1 MNASKEGAAPLRAP
15 PADCAG
21 EAGARK
27 DLRTAWPG
35 IIERYRRYLPV
46 TDKTPVV
53 TLLEG
58 NTPLLPAPRLAEATD
73 PSLSIYLKCEG
84 FNPTGSF
91 KDRGMTLAMS
101 KAVEAGSRAVI
112 CASTGNTSASA
123 AAFAARAGLRAFVM
137 VPRGS
142 VALGKLSQAAIHG
155 ARVLMVEGTFDQ
167 ALDIVRRIAESH
179 PVTLVNS
186 VNPFRLE
193 GQKTGAFEVVDQLG
207 RAPDYHLIPVG
218 NAGNITAYWR
228 GYREYHRDGKIDSLP
243 RMVGFQAAGAAPM
256 YENRIIEEPR
266 TVATAIKIGNPAS
279 WGPALEAVKDS
290 RGWID
295 IVTDE
300 EILRAY
306 RMLAREE
313 GIFMEPA
320 SAATVAGL
328 VKIVKAGR
336 IESGS
341 TLVLTLTGHGLKDP
355 DTALESASRPTSVPA
370 SLDAVLAQLG
380 L

>member
-1 MNASKEGAAPLRAP
+1 VK
-15 PADCAG
+15 
-21 EAGARK
+21 
-27 DLRTAWPG
+27 AWRG
-35 IIERYRRYLPV
+35 VIEEYRDFLPV
-46 TDKTPVV
+46 TDKTPIV
-53 TLLEG
+53 TLFEG
-58 NTPLLPAPRLAEATD
+58 NTPLVPAPRLAAATD
-73 PSLSIYLKCEG
+73 ARMQIYLKCEG

-91 KDRGMTLAMS
+91 KDRGMTVAIS
-101 KAVEAGSRAVI
+101 KALETGSRAVI
-112 CASTGNTSASA
+112 CASTGNTSAAA
-123 AAFAARAGLRAFVM
+123 AAFAARAGIRAFVM
-137 VPRGS
+137 VPKGS

-155 ARVLMVEGTFDQ
+155 AKVLMVEGNFDQ
-167 ALDIVRRIAESH
+167 ALTIVRQIAERY

-193 GQKTGAFEVVDQLG
+193 GQKTGAFEVCDQLG

-228 GYREYHRDGKIDSLP
+228 GYREYHRAGRVKELP
-243 RMVGFQAAGAAPM
+243 RMVGFQAAGAAPI
-256 YENRIIEEPR
+256 YENRVVEEPR

-279 WGPALEAVKDS
+279 WGPALEAMKDS

-306 RMLAREE
+306 RLLAREE
-313 GIFMEPA
+313 GIFMEAA

-328 VKIVKAGR
+328 IKLAKAGR
-336 IESGS
+336 FEPGS

-355 DTALESASRPTSVPA
+355 DTALESASRPTAVPPRV
-370 SLDAVLAQLG
+370 DAVLAQLG

>member
-1 MNASKEGAAPLRAP
+1 VKTWRGV
-15 PADCAG
+15 
-21 EAGARK
+21 
-27 DLRTAWPG
+27 
-35 IIERYRRYLPV
+35 IEEYRDFLPV
-46 TDKTPVV
+46 TDKTPIV
-53 TLLEG
+53 TLYEG
-58 NTPLLPAPRLAEATD
+58 NTPLVPAPRLAEATD
-73 PSLSIYLKCEG
+73 SRMEIYLKCEG

-91 KDRGMTLAMS
+91 KDRGMTVAIS
-101 KAVEAGSRAVI
+101 KALETGSRAVI

-123 AAFAARAGLRAFVM
+123 AAFAARAGIRAFVM
-137 VPRGS
+137 VPKGA

-155 ARVLMVEGTFDQ
+155 ARVLTVEGNFDQ
-167 ALDIVRRIAESH
+167 ALTIVRQIAERH

-193 GQKTGAFEVVDQLG
+193 GQKTGAFEVCDQLG

-228 GYREYHRDGKIDSLP
+228 GYREYHRAGRVTELP
-243 RMVGFQAAGAAPM
+243 RMVGFQAAGAAPI
-256 YENRIIEEPR
+256 YENRVIEEPR

-279 WGPALEAVKDS
+279 WSPALEAVKDS

-328 VKIVKAGR
+328 VKSVKAGR
-336 IESGS
+336 FEPGS
-341 TLVLTLTGHGLKDP
+341 TVVLTLTGHGLKDQ
-355 DTALESASRPTSVPA
+355 DTALESASRPTAVPPQ
-370 SLDAVLAQLG
+370 LDAVLGQLG

>member
-1 MNASKEGAAPLRAP
+1 VKTWRGV
-15 PADCAG
+15 
-21 EAGARK
+21 
-27 DLRTAWPG
+27 
-35 IIERYRRYLPV
+35 IEEYRDFLPV
-46 TDKTPVV
+46 TDKTPIV
-53 TLLEG
+53 TLYEG
-58 NTPLLPAPRLAEATD
+58 NTPLVPAPRLAEATD
-73 PSLSIYLKCEG
+73 SRMEIYLKCEG

-91 KDRGMTLAMS
+91 KDRGMTLALS
-101 KAVEAGSRAVI
+101 KALETGSRAVI

-123 AAFAARAGLRAFVM
+123 AAFAARAGIRAFVM
-137 VPRGS
+137 VPKGA

-155 ARVLMVEGTFDQ
+155 ARVLTVEGNFDQ
-167 ALDIVRRIAESH
+167 TLTIVRQIAERH

-193 GQKTGAFEVVDQLG
+193 GQKTGAFEVCDQLG

-228 GYREYHRDGKIDSLP
+228 GYREYHRAGRVTELP
-243 RMVGFQAAGAAPM
+243 RMVGFQAAGAAPI
-256 YENRIIEEPR
+256 YENRVIEEPR

-295 IVTDE
+295 ILTDE

-328 VKIVKAGR
+328 IKSVKAGR
-336 IESGS
+336 FEPGS
-341 TLVLTLTGHGLKDP
+341 TVVLTLTGHGLKDP
-355 DTALESASRPTSVPA
+355 DTALESASRPTAVPPQ
-370 SLDAVLAQLG
+370 LDAVLGQLG

>member
-1 MNASKEGAAPLRAP
+1 MKTWRGV
-15 PADCAG
+15 
-21 EAGARK
+21 
-27 DLRTAWPG
+27 
-35 IIERYRRYLPV
+35 IEEYRDFLPV
-46 TDKTPVV
+46 TDKTPIV
-53 TLLEG
+53 TLYEG
-58 NTPLLPAPRLAEATD
+58 NTPLVPAPRLAEATD
-73 PSLSIYLKCEG
+73 SRMEIYLKCEG

-91 KDRGMTLAMS
+91 KDRGMTLAIS
-101 KAVEAGSRAVI
+101 KALETGSRAVI

-123 AAFAARAGLRAFVM
+123 AAFAARAGIRAFVM
-137 VPRGS
+137 VPKGA

-155 ARVLMVEGTFDQ
+155 ARVLTVEGNFDQ
-167 ALDIVRRIAESH
+167 TLTIVRQIAERH

-193 GQKTGAFEVVDQLG
+193 GQKTGAFEVCDQLG

-228 GYREYHRDGKIDSLP
+228 GYREYHRAGRVTELP
-243 RMVGFQAAGAAPM
+243 RMVGFQAAGAAPI
-256 YENRIIEEPR
+256 YENRVIEEPR

-328 VKIVKAGR
+328 IKSVKAGR
-336 IESGS
+336 FEPGS
-341 TLVLTLTGHGLKDP
+341 TVVLTLTGHGLKDP
-355 DTALESASRPTSVPA
+355 DTALESASRPTAVPPQ
-370 SLDAVLAQLG
+370 LDAVLGQLG

>member
-1 MNASKEGAAPLRAP
+1 VK
-15 PADCAG
+15 
-21 EAGARK
+21 
-27 DLRTAWPG
+27 AWRG
-35 IIERYRRYLPV
+35 VIEEYRDFLPV
-46 TDKTPVV
+46 SDKTPIVS
-53 TLLEG
+53 LFEG
-58 NTPLLPAPRLAEATD
+58 NTPLVPAPRLAEATD
-73 PSLSIYLKCEG
+73 ARMQIYLKCEG

-91 KDRGMTLAMS
+91 KDRGMTVAIS
-101 KAVEAGSRAVI
+101 KALETGTRVVI

-123 AAFAARAGLRAFVM
+123 AAFAARAGLRAFVI
-137 VPRGS
+137 VPKGS

-155 ARVLMVEGTFDQ
+155 AKVLMVDGNFDQ
-167 ALDIVRRIAESH
+167 ALTIVRQIAERH

-193 GQKTGAFEVVDQLG
+193 GQKTGAFEICDQLG

-228 GYREYHRDGKIDSLP
+228 GYREYHRAGRVKELP
-243 RMVGFQAAGAAPM
+243 RMVGLQAAGAAPI
-256 YENRIIEEPR
+256 YENRVIEEPR

-279 WGPALEAVKDS
+279 WGPALEAMKDS

-306 RMLAREE
+306 RLLAHEE

-328 VKIVKAGR
+328 IKLVKAGR
-336 IESGS
+336 FEPGS

-355 DTALESASRPTSVPA
+355 DTALESASRPTTVPPRV
-370 SLDAVLAQLG
+370 DAVLGQLG

>member
-1 MNASKEGAAPLRAP
+1 MK
-15 PADCAG
+15 
-21 EAGARK
+21 
-27 DLRTAWPG
+27 AWRG
-35 IIERYRRYLPV
+35 VIEEYRDFLPV
-46 TDKTPVV
+46 SDKTPIV
-53 TLLEG
+53 TLHEG
-58 NTPLLPAPRLAEATD
+58 GTPLVPAPRLAEATD
-73 PSLSIYLKCEG
+73 ARMQIFLKCEG

-91 KDRGMTLAMS
+91 KDRGMTMAMS
-101 KAVEAGSRAVI
+101 KALETGSRAVI

-123 AAFAARAGLRAFVM
+123 AAFAARAGIRAFVM
-137 VPRGS
+137 VPKGS

-155 ARVLMVEGTFDQ
+155 AKVLMVDGNFDQ
-167 ALDIVRRIAESH
+167 ALTIVRQIAERY

-193 GQKTGAFEVVDQLG
+193 GQKTGAFEICDQLG

-228 GYREYHRDGKIDSLP
+228 GYREYHRAGRVKELP
-243 RMVGFQAAGAAPM
+243 RMVGFQAAGAAPI
-256 YENRIIEEPR
+256 YENRVIEEPR

-279 WGPALEAVKDS
+279 WGPALEAMKDS

-306 RMLAREE
+306 RLLAHEE

-328 VKIVKAGR
+328 IKLIKAGR
-336 IESGS
+336 FEPGS

-355 DTALESASRPTSVPA
+355 DTALESASRPTTVPPRV
-370 SLDAVLAQLG
+370 DAVLAQLG

>member
-1 MNASKEGAAPLRAP
+1 VK
-15 PADCAG
+15 
-21 EAGARK
+21 
-27 DLRTAWPG
+27 AWRG
-35 IIERYRRYLPV
+35 VIEEYRDFLPV
-46 TDKTPVV
+46 TDKTPIV
-53 TLLEG
+53 TLYEG
-58 NTPLLPAPRLAEATD
+58 NTPLVPAPRLAEATD
-73 PSLSIYLKCEG
+73 ARMQIYLKCEG

-91 KDRGMTLAMS
+91 KDRGMTVAIS
-101 KAVEAGSRAVI
+101 KALEKGSRAVI
-112 CASTGNTSASA
+112 CASTGNTSAAA
-123 AAFAARAGLRAFVM
+123 AAFAARAGIRAFVM
-137 VPRGS
+137 VPKGS

-155 ARVLMVEGTFDQ
+155 AKVLMVDGNFDQ
-167 ALDIVRRIAESH
+167 ALTIVRQIAERY

-186 VNPFRLE
+186 VNPHRLE
-193 GQKTGAFEVVDQLG
+193 GQKTGAFEVCDQLG

-228 GYREYHRDGKIDSLP
+228 GYREYHRAGRVTELP
-243 RMVGFQAAGAAPM
+243 RMVGFQAAGAAPI
-256 YENRIIEEPR
+256 YENRVIEEPR

-279 WGPALEAVKDS
+279 WGPALEAMKDS

-306 RMLAREE
+306 RLLAHEE
-313 GIFMEPA
+313 GIFMEAA

-328 VKIVKAGR
+328 IKLVKAGR
-336 IESGS
+336 FEPGS

-355 DTALESASRPTSVPA
+355 DTALESASRPTTVPPRV
-370 SLDAVLAQLG
+370 DAVLAQLG

>member
-1 MNASKEGAAPLRAP
+1 MTL
-15 PADCAG
+15 
-21 EAGARK
+21 
-27 DLRTAWPG
+27 WPG
-35 IIERYRRYLPV
+35 VIEQYREFLPV
-46 TDKTPVV
+46 SSSTPVV

-58 NTPLLPAPRLAEATD
+58 NTPLIPAPRLAKGTD
-73 PSLSIYLKCEG
+73 PSLQIYLKCEG

-91 KDRGMTLAMS
+91 KDRGMTMAIS

-123 AAFAARAGLRAFVM
+123 AAFAARADLNAFVM
-137 VPRGS
+137 VPKGG
-142 VALGKLSQAAIHG
+142 VAIGKLSQAAIHG
-155 ARVLMVEGTFDQ
+155 ARVLMVDGSFDQ
-167 ALDIVRRIAESH
+167 ALAVVMQISSRY

-186 VNPFRLE
+186 INPFRIE
-193 GQKTGAFEVVDQLG
+193 GQKTAAFEVVDRLG

-228 GYREYHRDGKIDSLP
+228 GYKEYQRAGLSRELP
-243 RMVGFQAAGAAPM
+243 RMVGFQAAGAAPI
-256 YENRIIEEPR
+256 YENRVIAEPR

-279 WGPALEAVKDS
+279 WGPAVEAMKDS
-290 RGWID
+290 NGWVD

-300 EILRAY
+300 EILYAY
-306 RMLAREE
+306 RLLAREE

-320 SAATVAGL
+320 SAASVAGL
-328 VKIVKAGR
+328 IKSVKAGR
-336 IESGS
+336 IEHGA

-355 DTALESASRPTSVPA
+355 DTALESASRPTAVPPE
-370 SLDAVLAQLG
+370 LGAVLAQLG

>member
-1 MNASKEGAAPLRAP
+1 MK
-15 PADCAG
+15 
-21 EAGARK
+21 
-27 DLRTAWPG
+27 AWRG
-35 IIERYRRYLPV
+35 VIEEYRDFLPI
-46 TDKTPVV
+46 TDKTPIV
-53 TLLEG
+53 TLFEG
-58 NTPLLPAPRLAEATD
+58 NTPLVPAPRLAEATD
-73 PSLSIYLKCEG
+73 ARMQIYLKCEG

-91 KDRGMTLAMS
+91 KDRGMTVAIS
-101 KAVEAGSRAVI
+101 KALETGSRAVI
-112 CASTGNTSASA
+112 CASTGNTSAAA
-123 AAFAARAGLRAFVM
+123 AAFAARAGIRAFVM
-137 VPRGS
+137 VPKGS

-155 ARVLMVEGTFDQ
+155 AKVLMVDGNFDQ
-167 ALDIVRRIAESH
+167 ALTIVRQIAERY

-193 GQKTGAFEVVDQLG
+193 GQKTGAFEVCDQLG

-228 GYREYHRDGKIDSLP
+228 GYREYHRAGRVKELP
-243 RMVGFQAAGAAPM
+243 RMVGFQAAGAAPI

-266 TVATAIKIGNPAS
+266 TIATAIRIGNPAS
-279 WGPALEAVKDS
+279 WGPALEAMKDS

-300 EILRAY
+300 EIVRAY
-306 RMLAREE
+306 RLLAREE

-328 VKIVKAGR
+328 IKLVKAGR
-336 IESGS
+336 FEPGS

-355 DTALESASRPTSVPA
+355 DTALESASRPTVVPPRV
-370 SLDAVLAQLG
+370 DAVLAQLG

>member
-1 MNASKEGAAPLRAP
+1 VKTWRGV
-15 PADCAG
+15 
-21 EAGARK
+21 
-27 DLRTAWPG
+27 
-35 IIERYRRYLPV
+35 IEEYRDFLPV
-46 TDKTPVV
+46 TDKTPIV
-53 TLLEG
+53 TLYEG
-58 NTPLLPAPRLAEATD
+58 NTPLVPAPRLAEATD
-73 PSLSIYLKCEG
+73 PRMEIYLKCEG

-91 KDRGMTLAMS
+91 KDRGMTLALS
-101 KAVEAGSRAVI
+101 KALETGSRAVI

-123 AAFAARAGLRAFVM
+123 AAFAARAGIRAFVM
-137 VPRGS
+137 VPKGA

-155 ARVLMVEGTFDQ
+155 ARVLTVEGNFDQ
-167 ALDIVRRIAESH
+167 TLTIVRQIAERH

-193 GQKTGAFEVVDQLG
+193 GQKTGAFEVCDQLG

-228 GYREYHRDGKIDSLP
+228 GYREYHRAGRVTELP
-243 RMVGFQAAGAAPM
+243 RMVGFQAAGAAPI
-256 YENRIIEEPR
+256 YENRVIEEPR

-328 VKIVKAGR
+328 IKSVKAGR
-336 IESGS
+336 FEPGS
-341 TLVLTLTGHGLKDP
+341 TVVLTLTGHGLKDP
-355 DTALESASRPTSVPA
+355 DTALESASRPTAVPPQ
-370 SLDAVLAQLG
+370 LDAVLGQLG

>member
-1 MNASKEGAAPLRAP
+1 V
-15 PADCAG
+15 
-21 EAGARK
+21 
-27 DLRTAWPG
+27 WPG
-35 IIERYRRYLPV
+35 VIEAYRKYLSL

-58 NTPLLPAPRLAEATD
+58 NTPLVPAPRLAEATD

-84 FNPTGSF
+84 LNPTGSF
-91 KDRGMTLAMS
+91 KDRGMTLAIS
-101 KAVEAGSRAVI
+101 KAVEGGARAVI

-137 VPRGS
+137 VPKGA
-142 VALGKLSQAAIHG
+142 VALAKLSQAAIHG
-155 ARVLMVEGTFDQ
+155 AKVLTVDGNFDQ
-167 ALDIVRRIAESH
+167 ALTIVRQLAETH

-193 GQKTGAFEVVDQLG
+193 GQKTAAFEVVDQLG

-228 GYREYHRDGKIDSLP
+228 GYREYHRDGKINDLP
-243 RMVGFQAAGAAPM
+243 RMVGFQAAGAAPI
-256 YENRIIEEPR
+256 YENRAIEEPR
-266 TVATAIKIGNPAS
+266 TVAAAIKIGNPAS
-279 WGPALEAVKDS
+279 WGFALEAVKDS
-290 RGWID
+290 EGWIE

-300 EILRAY
+300 EIVRAY
-306 RMLAREE
+306 RLLAREE
-313 GIFMEPA
+313 GIFVEPA

-328 VKIVKAGR
+328 VKMAKAGR
-336 IESGS
+336 FEPGS

-355 DTALESASRPTSVPA
+355 DTALESATRPTSVPA
-370 SLDAVLAQLG
+370 SIDAVRAQLG

>member
-1 MNASKEGAAPLRAP
+1 MS
-15 PADCAG
+15 
-21 EAGARK
+21 
-27 DLRTAWPG
+27 AWPG
-35 IIERYRRYLPV
+35 VIERYREFLPV
-46 TDKTPVV
+46 TDRTPVV
-53 TLLEG
+53 TLREG
-58 NTPLLPAPRLAEATD
+58 NTPLVPAPRLAEATD
-73 PSLSIYLKCEG
+73 PRLSIYLKCEG

-91 KDRGMTLAMS
+91 KDRGMTMAIS
-101 KAVEAGSRAVI
+101 KALEAGSRAVI

-123 AAFAARAGLRAFVM
+123 AAFAARAGVRAVVM
-137 VPRGS
+137 VPRGA

-155 ARVLMVEGTFDQ
+155 AKVLTVEGSFDQ
-167 ALDIVRRIAESH
+167 ALSIVRQIAERH

-193 GQKTGAFEVVDQLG
+193 GQKTAAFEIVDQLG

-228 GYREYHRDGKIDSLP
+228 GYREYHRAGRAKALP
-243 RMVGFQAAGAAPM
+243 RMVGFQAAGAAPI

-266 TVATAIKIGNPAS
+266 TIATAIRIGNPAN
-279 WGPALEAVKDS
+279 WGPALEAMKDS
-290 RGWID
+290 SGWID
-295 IVTDE
+295 VVSDE

-328 VKIVKAGR
+328 IKSVKAGR
-336 IESGS
+336 FEPGS

-355 DTALESASRPTSVPA
+355 DTALESASRPTTVPPQ
-370 SLDAVLAQLG
+370 LDAVLAQLG

>member
-1 MNASKEGAAPLRAP
+1 MS
-15 PADCAG
+15 
-21 EAGARK
+21 
-27 DLRTAWPG
+27 AWPG
-35 IIERYRRYLPV
+35 IIERYREFLPV
-46 TDKTPVV
+46 SAKTPVI

-58 NTPLLPAPRLAEATD
+58 NTPLVPAPRLAEATD
-73 PSLSIYLKCEG
+73 PSLKIYLKCEG

-91 KDRGMTLAMS
+91 KDRGMTMAMS
-101 KAVEAGSRAVI
+101 KALEAGSRAVI

-123 AAFAARAGLRAFVM
+123 AAFAARAGINAFVM
-137 VPRGS
+137 VPRGG

-155 ARVLMVEGTFDQ
+155 ARVLMVEGSFDQ
-167 ALDIVRRIAESH
+167 ALAIVMQIAERY

-186 VNPFRLE
+186 INPFRLE

-228 GYREYHRDGKIDSLP
+228 GYKEYQGAGRAKELP
-243 RMVGFQAAGAAPM
+243 RMVGFQAAGAAPI
-256 YENRIIEEPR
+256 YENRIIPEPR

-279 WGPALEAVKDS
+279 WGPAVEAMKDS
-290 RGWID
+290 QGWID

-300 EILRAY
+300 EILHAY
-306 RMLAREE
+306 RLLAREE

-320 SAATVAGL
+320 SAASVAGL
-328 VKIVKAGR
+328 IKTVKSGR
-336 IESGS
+336 VERGS

-355 DTALESASRPTSVPA
+355 DTALESASRPTTVPA
-370 SLDAVLAQLG
+370 ELGAVLAQLG
-380 L
+380 F